1 MRWEKPNSAINSAG
15 QQGRARSALFYNS
28 FSRRTQQARH
38 ELKTGR
44 LRDQRG
50 LLVVVVPFHRARRL
64 GAAFSVKSFS
74 RLSPLYGVKN
84 ESSLRRRR
92 KRKKERKKER
102 KGGKCVQFGK
112 FTRELNSGRG
122 ERGPRHLARCLP
134 MPNRSRFLPPALSAL
149 LRPSALPLPNAFY
162 TLRPSSQ
169 PRRSFLPSE
178 AALGS
183 AQTKRSGRCSSKKKV
198 SAPPS
203 VRP

>member
-92 KRKKERKKER
+92 KRKKERAGNVSNWGSSHANLTRARRER
-102 KGGKCVQFGK
+102 E
-112 FTRELNSGRG
+112 RERPRRGR
-122 ERGPRHLARCLP
+122 HIARCLP
-134 MPNRSRFLPPALSAL
+134 MPNRSRSLPT
-149 LRPSALPLPNAFY
+149 LPLHCHCQMLF
-162 TLRPSSQ
+162 TL
-169 PRRSFLPSE
+169 
-178 AALGS
+178 
-183 AQTKRSGRCSSKKKV
+183 SGRPANRAAHSSL
-198 SAPPS
+198 P
-203 VRP
+203 RPR

>member
-1 MRWEKPNSAINSAG
+1 M
-15 QQGRARSALFYNS
+15 
-28 FSRRTQQARH
+28 SRRCGD
-38 ELKTGR
+38 EG
-44 LRDQRG
+44 
-50 LLVVVVPFHRARRL
+50 
-64 GAAFSVKSFS
+64 
-74 RLSPLYGVKN
+74 
-84 ESSLRRRR
+84 
-92 KRKKERKKER
+92 KER

-169 PRRSFLPSE
+169 PAPTRRSFLPSFHHVQF
-178 AALGS
+178 GS
-183 AQTKRSGRCSSKKKV
+183 DQKVSGRCSVKKKV

-203 VRP
+203 VMQSSCFTLFPRWHGACRE